1 MREIALF
8 EQGLPVTP
16 IEPLNGEYGSN
27 CCFIKRDDL
36 LPFSFGGNKVRK
48 AAEFYKEIKKNDV
61 DVVMTYGSNSS
72 NHCRIIANMAAAM
85 GIACHIISPE
95 ENREI
100 LYNTQMVEQFGG
112 MIETCPISEVAQ
124 TIENRKRAY
133 VEEGKNP
140 YFITG
145 GGHGNPGTRAY
156 VKAYQEIIDY
166 EKKNDIRFDY
176 IFHASGTGTTQA
188 GLVCGKLLY
197 GGEGRI
203 IGISIAREAERGRQ
217 VVRDSIRE
225 YFGEQFD
232 RLYTE
237 EELIFTDA
245 YRLTGYGKYNDAI
258 MDTIQKVMN
267 LEGIPMDGTYVG
279 KAFHGMCRYLEEHQ
293 IKGKNILFIHTGGTP
308 LYFDFLNSIQACGK
322 G

>member
-1 MREIALF
+1 MKEIALF
-8 EQGLPVTP
+8 EQGLPGTP
-16 IEPLNGEYGSN
+16 IEPLNGKYGSN
-27 CCFIKRDDL
+27 RCFVKRDDL

-48 AAEFYKEIKKNDV
+48 AAEFYKEIQEKDA

-72 NHCRIIANMAAAM
+72 NHCRITANMAAAM

-112 MIETCPISEVAQ
+112 VIETCPVSMVPW
-124 TIENRKRAY
+124 TIENRKKAY
-133 VEEGKNP
+133 IEEGRNP

-156 VKAYQEIIDY
+156 VKAYREIIDF
-166 EKKNDIRFDY
+166 EKKNNIRFDY

-188 GLVCGKLLY
+188 GLVCGKLLH
-197 GGEGRI
+197 GGTERI

-217 VVRDSIRE
+217 VVKDSIKE
-225 YFGEQFD
+225 YLDEQFD

-245 YRLTGYGKYNDAI
+245 YRLEGYGNYDAAV

-267 LEGIPMDGTYVG
+267 LEGIPMDSTYVG

-293 IKGKNILFIHTGGTP
+293 IRDKNILFIHTGGTP
-308 LYFDFLNSIQACGK
+308 LYFDYLSGLQACGK